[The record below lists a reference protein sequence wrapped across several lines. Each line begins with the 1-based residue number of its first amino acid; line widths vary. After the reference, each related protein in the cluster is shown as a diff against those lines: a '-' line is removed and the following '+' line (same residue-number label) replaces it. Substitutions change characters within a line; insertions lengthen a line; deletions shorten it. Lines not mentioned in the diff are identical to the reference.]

1 MSTGHST
8 TPVRLISVNGRF
20 YELNCTSVSIDVDRK
35 VMAVPLPF
43 ASSSRVTA
51 DLNLTTSVITLE
63 GVITDGDTVLSST
76 GTNAKSFIDFSA
88 RTVAIDANYN
98 PSEGFSGNKIS
109 LYSNAHGFYTVSDAL
124 NDNSYADAHSL
135 IIWDGTFT
143 SGNPDTFIIFF
154 GVNSAAAGYA
164 TTAVP
169 NEYILAF
176 HDGTSYKTEAELATG
191 LYNLITNEIATI
203 NATIVTGVNGG
214 NTKVEMTYTNP
225 PTGNLSHSRYTDNTY
240 PRVLDW
246 ASLKSQPLISTFSGG
261 VPATSSQNLSAGD
274 TVQQLYAILSN
285 SNAGVSNTGHY
296 IVGLQ
301 LPYLSSVR
309 AVSADEK
316 YKSVVMYTTAGIED
330 LPHKDK
336 NFNYA
341 QFSGSAGD
349 IFDGAQDGDS
359 VGMSFKGM
367 RAVVDKAT
375 FVQVGGE
382 PNVYSFTILM
392 LVTNMIL

>member
-1 MSTGHST
+1 
-8 TPVRLISVNGRF
+8 
-20 YELNCTSVSIDVDRK
+20 VSIDVDRK
-35 VMAVPLPF
+35 VMAIPLPF

-63 GVITDGDTVLSST
+63 GVITDGDAVLTST
-76 GTNAKSFIDFSA
+76 GSNAKSFIDFSA

-109 LYSNAHGFYTVSDAL
+109 LYSNAYGFYTVSDAL
-124 NDNSYADAHSL
+124 NDDSYADAHSL
-135 IIWDGTFT
+135 IIWDGTN
-143 SGNPDTFIIFF
+143 SGNNMFKIFF

-164 TTAVP
+164 TTAVA

-191 LYNLITNEIATI
+191 LYNLITNEITTI

-214 NTKVEMTYTNP
+214 NTKVEMTYTNAP
-225 PTGNLSHSRYTDNTY
+225 SGSEYTDNTY

-285 SNAGVSNTGHY
+285 SNAGVTSTGHY

-330 LPHKDK
+330 LPHQDK
-336 NFNYA
+336 NFNYS
-341 QFSGSAGD
+341 QFSGSVGD
-349 IFDGAQDGDS
+349 IFDGGMNAGA